1 MTDGWKQSRKMV
13 SCGSR
18 WRESTVLLMI
28 NMYYSAFRSHDL
40 KYRKG
45 TVIHMVTVYTTS
57 RINDK
62 HQTDIKQRG
71 LLILETKTSHHN
83 QIKIVKEIKITSR
96 YGVFL
101 YLCVVVSLTCPGVTR
116 SELTHVP
123 CPQSSWCDAWL
134 QSSWRSEHLIP
145 YQLAAHWHL

>member
-1 MTDGWKQSRKMV
+1 MV
-13 SCGSR
+13 NCGTRS
-18 WRESTVLLMI
+18 RESTVLLI
-28 NMYYSAFRSHDL
+28 NTCTSAFRSHDL

-57 RINDK
+57 RIHDK
-62 HQTDIKQRG
+62 HQTTDIKQRG
-71 LLILETKTSHHN
+71 LLILETKTSHYN
-83 QIKIVKEIKITSR
+83 QIKIVKEIKITSH

-123 CPQSSWCDAWL
+123 CPQSS
-134 QSSWRSEHLIP
+134 
-145 YQLAAHWHL
+145 

>member
-1 MTDGWKQSRKMV
+1 
-13 SCGSR
+13 
-18 WRESTVLLMI
+18 
-28 NMYYSAFRSHDL
+28 
-40 KYRKG
+40 
-45 TVIHMVTVYTTS
+45 MVTVYTTS

-71 LLILETKTSHHN
+71 LLILETKTSHYN

-134 QSSWRSEHLIP
+134 QSS
-145 YQLAAHWHL
+145 